1 MRESATYLRIP
12 SASQQSGRPLKRRLA
27 PVPVRSPVH
36 AEGAPEPALSLPK
49 GRSLLGTGDGSHADH
64 SRWYRELRTDSPIC
78 EAQMDGWIG
87 E

>member
-1 MRESATYLRIP
+1 MPGGPYPKPGVWVRKVLIFE
-12 SASQQSGRPLKRRLA
+12 RRVA

-36 AEGAPEPALSLPK
+36 ADGAPEPALSLPK

-64 SRWYRELRTDSPIC
+64 PFCYRELRTDSPIC
-78 EAQMDGWIG
+78 EVQMDGWIG